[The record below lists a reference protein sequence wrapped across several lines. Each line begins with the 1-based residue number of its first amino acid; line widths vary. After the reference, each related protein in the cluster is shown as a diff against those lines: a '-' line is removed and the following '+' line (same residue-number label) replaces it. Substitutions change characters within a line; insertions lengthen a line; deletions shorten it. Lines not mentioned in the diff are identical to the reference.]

1 MIDKIRNNG
10 NVNWYDDD
18 DNKRV
23 HQRKRIRRRLKKD
36 EIKINNKIESEI
48 INKIKNESDIRK
60 EKIEEVRKR
69 ISEGY
74 YNNKKI
80 TEELANILLG
90 KIDQ

>member
-18 DNKRV
+18 NKRV
-23 HQRKRIRRRLKKD
+23 HQRKRIRRRLRKD
-36 EIKINNKIESEI
+36 EIKINNKAESEI
-48 INKIKNESDIRK
+48 INKIKKESDTRK
-60 EKIEEVRKR
+60 DKIEEVRKR

-90 KIDQ
+90 KTDQ